1 MSLAEKSQNRVHI
14 IQGEFFVADDPGVMV
29 TTILGSCVA
38 ACIRDPMAGVGG
50 INHFLLPGSTER
62 GKSAEAERM
71 GVHLMELLVNGLLK
85 AGARRERL
93 EAKLFGGARTVRAHS
108 DIGRH
113 NVEFAERFLRDE
125 GIAYVGGSTGGLQ
138 GRRIQYCPSPAV
150 PARFCS
156 PARPRSSGRQRCR
169 QRPSTPTPASL
180 SCSRSL
186 SLRDGDSA
194 MQKNEED
201 VGGAEAPRVP
211 VPEVLT
217 TFERRGAPALRQHW

>member
-138 GRRIQYCPSPAV
+138 GRRIQYWPVSGRARQILLAGPTEIERPTAV
-150 PARFCS
+150 PA
-156 PARPRSSGRQRCR
+156 
-169 QRPSTPTPASL
+169 ASL
-180 SCSRSL
+180 DANAGEL
-186 SLRDGDSA
+186 EL
-194 MQKNEED
+194 
-201 VGGAEAPRVP
+201 
-211 VPEVLT
+211 
-217 TFERRGAPALRQHW
+217 F